1 MKNIVFA
8 DIDEC
13 GSNPCRNGG
22 TCSDAV
28 NKLICSCIAGYTY
41 INSQTGK
48 QSSYILQI
56 ILLFYIM
63 SVVYLVED
71 ISNTV
76 SARR

>member
-28 NKLICSCIAGYTY
+28 NRFICTCKPGYTD
-41 INSQTGK
+41 INCQTGK
-48 QSSYILQI
+48 QRSSVLLHDSIHYFVCVVDRRQIKYI
-56 ILLFYIM
+56 ILA
-63 SVVYLVED
+63 
-71 ISNTV
+71 N
-76 SARR
+76 R